1 MHKSNGANGAKK
13 VQRQM
18 AQVREEL
25 TEDVQDIRARVEN
38 LKDWRAFVRKHPWA
52 VLAGAA
58 IVGYLLVPKRPRVI
72 YADAE
77 TLAKVASQQPLKVE
91 ATQSKSP
98 GLLGGLFRSAGSTAF
113 HGLMA
118 LAGRQIG
125 NMASHAVYGRFGA
138 SHPEVYDDAASQSF
152 PGRHTP

>member
-1 MHKSNGANGAKK
+1 VHESNGAKK

-25 TEDVQDIRARVEN
+25 TEDVQDLRARVEN

-58 IVGYLLVPKRPRVI
+58 VVGYLLVPKRPRII

-91 ATQSKSP
+91 ATQNNKP
-98 GLLGGLFRSAGSTAF
+98 GLIGGLFRTASSTAF
-113 HGLMA
+113 QGLMA
-118 LAGRQIG
+118 LAGQQLG
-125 NMASHAVYGRFGA
+125 NIASQAVYGRFGA
-138 SHPEVYDDAASQSF
+138 THPEVHGDSAPQSP
-152 PGRHTP
+152 PGRQTP